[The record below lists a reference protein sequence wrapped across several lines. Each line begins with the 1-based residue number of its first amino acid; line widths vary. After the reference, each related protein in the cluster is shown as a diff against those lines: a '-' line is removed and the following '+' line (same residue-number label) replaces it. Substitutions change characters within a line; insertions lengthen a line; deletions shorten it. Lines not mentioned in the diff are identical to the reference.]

1 MAFKNVSTTRPM
13 GKSALRTVERQRQ
26 MANALQSQAM
36 QPLRGGRMA
45 GRVYVPDSPLQG
57 VGKLAKMLAGT
68 YVQGQADDREKQIED
83 DQRQAFMT
91 DMNAYQ
97 DSIKGTPM
105 VPGRPEVHA
114 TREQGDPYEIFTG
127 GTATHKP
134 ATEYQ
139 AAIEE
144 QAAIPGMSVQDAAM
158 QQLNSKS
165 DVMRKFAMDQLGKTQ
180 DPYTL
185 AGGGVRYGANNQV
198 LASNPKPK
206 ESYNLSPQTQR
217 FDPNNKLIAENPNK
231 TGGGVTVNMPVGE
244 TEFAKVIARK
254 SADRMDDWIN
264 NGRSAIVQN
273 DLKSLKF
280 AVDILEK
287 NPEATGFWASMT
299 PDALKPYTNPE
310 GVAAKESVEQVIQ
323 KSLKPILGGQFG
335 EKEGDRL
342 IARGYNI
349 ALEPEENIRRIR
361 MLMTQTKL
369 MADAQDAAVKWQME
383 HGNMRKYTG
392 KIYTPADFD
401 SAFDQ
406 LEKDYENKENTGNRN
421 VVTDAETVRTDR
433 LNQIRDRLKN
443 R

>member
-1 MAFKNVSTTRPM
+1 MPVKTTNLNRPM
-13 GKSALRTVERQRQ
+13 GAAALRNVERQRQ
-26 MANALQSQAM
+26 MAAALQGQAM
-36 QPLRGGRMA
+36 QPLRGQMA
-45 GRVYVPDSPLQG
+45 GRVYVAPSPMQG
-57 VGKLAKMLAGT
+57 VAKLGQMLAGT
-68 YVQGQADDREKQIED
+68 YVQGQADDREKQIEA
-83 DQRQAFMT
+83 DQRQAFAT
-91 DMNAYQ
+91 DMQAYQ
-97 DSIKGTPM
+97 DSIKGTPA
-105 VPGRPEVHA
+105 VLGRPEIHA
-114 TREQGDPYEIFTG
+114 IPPQGIEGSETNPYQ
-127 GTATHKP
+127 P

-139 AAIEE
+139 PSIEA
-144 QAAIPGMSVQDAAM
+144 QAAIPGMSIQDAAM
-158 QQLNSKS
+158 QHLNSKS
-165 DVMRKFAMDQLGKTQ
+165 DVMRKFSMDQLGKTQ

-185 AGGGVRYGANNQV
+185 AAGGVRYGANNQV

-217 FDPNNKLIAENPNK
+217 FDPNNNLIAENTNK
-231 TGGGVTVNMPVGE
+231 PRSQVTVNLPPEESAFRKKIGS
-244 TEFAKVIARK
+244 K
-254 SADRMDDWIN
+254 SADRVDDWIN

-273 DLKSLKF
+273 DLKNLKF

-299 PDALKPYTNPE
+299 PDFAKPYTNPE

-342 IARGYNI
+342 ISRGYNI
-349 ALEPEENIRRIR
+349 ALKPEENIRRIR

-369 MADAQDAAVKWQME
+369 MADAQDAAVRWQME
-383 HGNMRKYTG
+383 HGSMKDYKG

-401 SAFDQ
+401 RAFDQ

-421 VVTDAETVRTDR
+421 VVTDAETVRTER
-433 LNQIRDRLKN
+433 LNQIRDRLTN